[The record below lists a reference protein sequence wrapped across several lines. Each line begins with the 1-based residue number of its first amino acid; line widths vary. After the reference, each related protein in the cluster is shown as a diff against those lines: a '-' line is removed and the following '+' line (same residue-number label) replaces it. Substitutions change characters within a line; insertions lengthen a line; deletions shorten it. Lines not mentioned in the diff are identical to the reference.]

1 MLSRSTSRLSLS
13 LSSCHNLFRH
23 LSSERLVSLGNLS
36 RIPEAWKTRRR
47 VGRGPGGR
55 GKTAGHGHQHSRVT
69 PRGFEGGQTPLYKLF
84 PKIGFHN
91 YT

>member
-1 MLSRSTSRLSLS
+1 MFSSRVFSLPISFSTLRTLSTS
-13 LSSCHNLFRH
+13 
-23 LSSERLVSLGNLS
+23 SSERLLRLDNLS

-91 YT
+91 HT